1 MHGPYSMMYPKGW
14 SRWQENILPVNWK
27 KKHLILESSLEMS
40 ESKITIYS
48 PFFLQV
54 FTQLKALLGG
64 LDSDR
69 LAEKGWGVVT
79 DSLQVKKKK
88 KQPGI
93 SLFLNFHSVCI
104 EKHSHQFW
112 PSTGKEY
119 SRHQNV
125 ERLKLERRKNL
136 YWLSIWGHSEE
147 ITSCK
152 TEAVASLRTSEIQAR

>member
-1 MHGPYSMMYPKGW
+1 
-14 SRWQENILPVNWK
+14 
-27 KKHLILESSLEMS
+27 MS

-88 KQPGI
+88 KAARNF
-93 SLFLNFHSVCI
+93 SLFEFSFSLH
-104 EKHSHQFW
+104 
-112 PSTGKEY
+112 
-119 SRHQNV
+119 
-125 ERLKLERRKNL
+125 RKAL
-136 YWLSIWGHSEE
+136 TPILAKYWKRI
-147 ITSCK
+147 
-152 TEAVASLRTSEIQAR
+152 